1 MSTDSFSFAED
12 FLADRLML
20 FEMPS
25 EDVMQKVISGEIELE
40 FVSNEKDP
48 IVLCDASHTF
58 EVLEFDTSNSL
69 FVCDGSTIISKNSS
83 TFELRD
89 KPPPF
94 LELRRVFHANPITE
108 AEITGAPLQNPI
120 FERDLIDSALCSK
133 AELRDILFRLCA
145 VVVDGAVKT
154 MTPEMYRLIG
164 GAIIQ
169 YGMTQA
175 EWRRIRVSE
184 FMDQLKLP
192 MIESPIMRDLVLA
205 VLRYLSSEVGGEEAV
220 LDEKRVTWFVAE
232 DVLRQTRRRLD
243 VEEFKHEML
252 GRLPP
257 GLALNLEYLHGMVVL
272 RDNKVLY
279 IDEEQLPL
287 GLKDRLETLF
297 RIAKG
302 WEEHE
307 MEPFFE
313 FFATKSLPFS
323 DLIQRYARLADG
335 LWMHR

>member
-1 MSTDSFSFAED
+1 MSMEGFSFAED
-12 FLADRLML
+12 FLADNLML

-25 EDVMQKVISGEIELE
+25 EEVMQQVIAGEIKLE
-40 FVSNEKDP
+40 FVSNNKDP
-48 IVLCDASHTF
+48 IVLCDDSHTF

-69 FVCDGSTIISKNSS
+69 FVYDGSTIISKNSS

-108 AEITGAPLQNPI
+108 AEIAGAPLQNPI
-120 FERDLIDSALCSK
+120 FEQDLIDSALCSR

-164 GAIIQ
+164 RTVIQ
-169 YGMTQA
+169 YGMTQT
-175 EWRRIRVSE
+175 EWKRIKVAE
-184 FMDQLKLP
+184 FMDQVKLP
-192 MIESPIMRDLVLA
+192 MIDSQIMRDLVLA
-205 VLRYLSSEVGGEEAV
+205 VLRYLSNEISADEAV

-232 DVLRQTRRRLD
+232 DVLKQTRRRLD
-243 VEEFKHEML
+243 VDEFKHEML

-257 GLALNLEYLHGMVVL
+257 GLALSLDYLHGMVVL

-279 IDEEQLPL
+279 IDEEQLPV
-287 GLKDRLETLF
+287 GLKDRLEALF
-297 RIAKG
+297 GITKG